1 MVLLL
6 VVLLCLGGSNLQKIV
21 ALSTTEVK
29 YIAVM
34 EAVNEMFYL
43 QYFLEELGKKVE
55 KGIFYG

>member
-34 EAVNEMFYL
+34 EAVNEMFY
-43 QYFLEELGKKVE
+43 FLGRIGQEG
-55 KGIFYG
+55 